1 MIPDRV
7 SIHDRPAEADG
18 TRFGDWEMD
27 LVIGAE
33 QKSAILTIIERS
45 TNIFMQAKL
54 PSKKPEEVEKAVIRR
69 LMPYKQY
76 VHTITTDNGSE
87 FMTHKNICEALECTV
102 YFADPYCSGQ
112 KGAIENAN
120 KILREYF
127 PKGTDF
133 RPVTQAQLNRAQYQI
148 NERPRKKL
156 GFSTPKIEFF
166 RKIS

>member
-1 MIPDRV
+1 M
-7 SIHDRPAEADG
+7 
-18 TRFGDWEMD
+18 
-27 LVIGAE
+27 
-33 QKSAILTIIERS
+33 
-45 TNIFMQAKL
+45 N
-54 PSKKPEEVEKAVIRR
+54 
-69 LMPYKQY
+69 
-76 VHTITTDNGSE
+76 
-87 FMTHKNICEALECTV
+87 HKNICKALECTV

-112 KGAIENAN
+112 KGAIENANKILREYAIENAN